1 MALTEASKD
10 GIRECLK
17 CRWLFV
23 SPDVE
28 RIRRCEP
35 CKKSEDEYQPR
46 HVADGV
52 GDISS
57 DAQDT
62 S

>member
-1 MALTEASKD
+1 MPTESSQP

-17 CRWLFV
+17 CHWLFV

-28 RIRRCEP
+28 RIRRCEF

-46 HVADGV
+46 HIASVAD
-52 GDISS
+52 DSS
-57 DAQDT
+57 EGQDT